1 MRNKTKTKMYK
12 PPFLGLLLVF
22 VQVLQKVQELV
33 FESQCNYMSVEKAWQ
48 LMRGEGQLYKYLP
61 EGICFANNE
70 KQTT

>member
-1 MRNKTKTKMYK
+1 MYK

-48 LMRGEGQLYKYLP
+48 LMRGGGTVIQISPRRNLLRE
-61 EGICFANNE
+61 
-70 KQTT
+70 